1 MLTHR
6 KTKSTSALSSEASK
20 RSGNSKNN
28 IAVHSIIHEKY
39 ERKCY
44 EVPRLSKRQFSVFI
58 ALLSGILGALCYQI
72 FYLDRSIPEL
82 SFMLPADSVRNLF
95 EKMNAMDWSKRMR
108 DDFFASFDLR
118 PSAQQSGDIDRPGIQ
133 LAQNNTVGYS
143 PIVMLPGFTST
154 GLEIWEGR
162 ECSRAYFRQRIWG
175 TARMLQQFMM
185 NQVWE

>member
-185 NQVWE
+185 NQVCE